1 MHVTLEEAALI
12 DLEVQALHQKNA
24 ISRVSNQ
31 NSCRT
36 NQFVSPLFTVP
47 KKGGGHRPVIN
58 LKMLNQFIEYQ
69 HFKMEGIPM
78 LKDLLKPGDFLT
90 KIDLKDAYLTVLIWP
105 PHQRFLRF
113 EWKNEVWEFLCLPFG
128 LASAPRTFT
137 KLLKPVV
144 GHL

>member
-47 KKGGGHRPVIN
+47 KKGGGHRPVII

-78 LKDLLKPGDFLT
+78 LKT
-90 KIDLKDAYLTVLIWP
+90 
-105 PHQRFLRF
+105 
-113 EWKNEVWEFLCLPFG
+113 C
-128 LASAPRTFT
+128 
-137 KLLKPVV
+137 
-144 GHL
+144 

>member
-12 DLEVQALHQKNA
+12 DLEVQALYQKNA

-36 NQFVSPLFTVP
+36 NQFVSPVFTVP

-69 HFKMEGIPM
+69 HFKMDNPKQRRKAI
-78 LKDLLKPGDFLT
+78 KD
-90 KIDLKDAYLTVLIWP
+90 
-105 PHQRFLRF
+105 
-113 EWKNEVWEFLCLPFG
+113 
-128 LASAPRTFT
+128 
-137 KLLKPVV
+137 
-144 GHL
+144 